1 MPETTVPLGVGI
13 YTRAEAARLIGVTQ
27 TRLRRWVGGYT
38 YRYRHR
44 SVESRRR
51 RPAVVQPKLP
61 VLGGSVALSFVELM
75 ELRVVKALVD
85 SGISLQHV
93 RAAASLAARQFD
105 TPYPFA
111 ARRVF
116 TDGQRV
122 FATLARDPSVA
133 EMIELSRDAIDQI
146 IAGRVF
152 EPFLDDADFDA
163 VTTLAERWWPLG
175 RSIPVVLDPRI
186 AFGAPVVAG
195 ARIRTNIVAGMASRT
210 TPDETARVYRVSV
223 ESVQAAVRFEHQ
235 LAAA

>member
-1 MPETTVPLGVGI
+1 MPESTVPLGVGI

-38 YRYRHR
+38 YWYRHQ

-51 RPAVVQPKLP
+51 RPAVVQSKLP

-85 SGISLQHV
+85 RGISLQHV
-93 RAAASLAARQFD
+93 RAAATLAARQFD
-105 TPYPFA
+105 TSYPFA

-133 EMIELSRDAIDQI
+133 EMIELSRDAMDQI

-152 EPFLDDADFDA
+152 EPFLDDVDFDA

-175 RSIPVVLDPRI
+175 RSVPVVLDPRI

-195 ARIRTNIVAGMASRT
+195 TRIRTNIVAGMASRT

-223 ESVQAAVRFEHQ
+223 ESVQAAVRFEQQ